1 MKINIDEVESVL
13 LEKKIDP
20 IKVNEIIRALE
31 EIAEEVAVENS
42 KEEGIDS
49 GGLPIDIG
57 GNDLPK
63 VKMEYVVIL
72 NDKEGFLKDKEIG
85 AWVVQQ
91 EEGADAGLV
100 LSKLVDAAKTQNT
113 SGKRKKSKGI
123 ISNVVELFESLKP
136 KFAKA
141 KKVKIKTK
149 DLTRVVVTDGKFAGS
164 PVPKQDV
171 D

>member
-31 EIAEEVAVENS
+31 EIVKEVAVETS
-42 KEEGIDS
+42 KENDVDS
-49 GGLPIDIG
+49 DGLPIDVG
-57 GNDLPK
+57 RENLPK
-63 VKMEYVVIL
+63 TKMEYVIIL
-72 NDKEGFLKDKEIG
+72 ADKEGYLKDKEIAG
-85 AWVVQQ
+85 WIVQQ
-91 EEGADAGLV
+91 EEGADAGLI
-100 LSKLVDAAKTQNT
+100 LSKLADAAKTQNT

-123 ISNVVELFESLKP
+123 ISNYIELFESLKP
-136 KFAKA
+136 KFTKD

-149 DLTRVVVTDGKFAGS
+149 DLIRVIITDGKFAGS
-164 PVPKQDV
+164 PVPKQDA